1 MATQQQAQR
10 AYDNQSDT
18 VGDWYTAQSEAASVR
33 LSELKRDPAAI
44 ERALELIDCD
54 HLDALMPLRVQAH
67 LTGDWSAFQKQET
80 TLLASYLTKRAK
92 DEIADEFGERRGSTS
107 NLFAARLARQAVLS

>member
-10 AYDNQSDT
+10 AYDNQTDT

-33 LSELKRDPAAI
+33 LSELERDPAAI
-44 ERALELIDCD
+44 EQALELIDCD
-54 HLDALMPLRVQAH
+54 HAGALMPLRVQAH
-67 LTGDWSAFQKQET
+67 LTGDWSAFRQHES

-92 DEIADEFGERRGSTS
+92 DEIADEFGERRGSTG
-107 NLFAARLARQAVLS
+107 NLFGARLARQAVLS